1 MNILLIEDDRGL
13 SASIE
18 HSLETTYRIECAFDG
33 AEGLFLAERGTYDL
47 VLLDLMLP
55 QLDGFAV
62 LERLRKK
69 GVSTPVLILTAK
81 GALADKAKGFRAGAD
96 DYLVKPFYR
105 DELALRIE
113 AILRRA
119 LGTRDD
125 GRLAFKELVLAPN
138 DRTAA
143 VEGSP
148 LDLKGKQFDALEY
161 LVSRKGRILTK
172 SQIFDKVWGYTSDT
186 SSNVVAVC
194 VNAIRNELKPHGYD
208 RYLKTVRG
216 CGYLLS
222 EDEPHA

>member
-1 MNILLIEDDRGL
+1 MNILVIEDDRNL
-13 SASIE
+13 SS
-18 HSLETTYRIECAFDG
+18 SVKRCLEPAYRVDCAYDG

-47 VLLDLMLP
+47 VVLDLMLP

-119 LGTRDD
+119 LGARDD
-125 GRLAFKELVLAPN
+125 GRLAFKDLVLAPS
-138 DRTAA
+138 DRTASVA
-143 VEGSP
+143 GAP

-194 VNAIRNELKPHGYD
+194 MNAIRNELRPHGYD
-208 RYLKTVRG
+208 RYLRTVRG
-216 CGYLLS
+216 CGYLLA